1 MPARKRWLVL
11 PCVESLR
18 AAGGSTTLH
27 ATEELSLLPPTL
39 PSTLQFRVRT
49 DRPDAIVI
57 VGGDALLGAAG
68 TPTALSEI
76 FREIPTILLDSTPS
90 TAAARHA
97 ARMNIYSVLPLKAT
111 QRQFEAAIAA
121 TIEGFSVT
129 LPRFPG
135 ATIDTAA
142 QIEHLTVRE
151 MDVLRLMARGYRNKH
166 MATQLDISEHTIKFH
181 VSSVLAKL
189 GARTRTAAVTI
200 GVTRGL
206 VAI

>member
-11 PCVESLR
+11 PCVESLQ
-18 AAGGSTTLH
+18 AARSSTTLRS
-27 ATEELSLLPPTL
+27 TEELSLLPPTL
-39 PSTLQFRVRT
+39 PSTLQFRVRSN
-49 DRPDAIVI
+49 RPDAIVF
-57 VGGDALLGAAG
+57 VGDDALLGAAA
-68 TPTALSEI
+68 TVTALDEI
-76 FREIPTILLDSTPS
+76 FRETPTILLATTPS
-90 TAAARHA
+90 AAVVRHA
-97 ARMNIYSVLPLKAT
+97 ARMNIHSVLPLKAT
-111 QRQFEAAIAA
+111 QRQFEVALAA

-142 QIEHLTVRE
+142 QIEHLTIRE
-151 MDVLRLMARGYRNKH
+151 MDVLRLMARGYRNKQ

-189 GARTRTAAVTI
+189 GARTRTAAVAI
-200 GVTRGL
+200 GATRGL